1 MGIIAL
7 RKAAVIMA
15 GGSGTRLWPLS
26 RANRPKQLL
35 NIFGGRS
42 LLREAYDRLRAA
54 LSPSDIYVIA
64 LTSHLP
70 AIAAVLNEIPR
81 ENLIGEPI
89 GRDTANAVALAAAVL
104 HELDADTIMGVF
116 TADHH
121 IQPTDAFADNL
132 AIAFAAANDY
142 PDALITIGI
151 PPIEAHTGYGYIER
165 GEPIAPGLYRV
176 EAFREKPDATT
187 AANYLSSGRH
197 YWNSGMFVWRTAT
210 ILSEIKRRLPDTH
223 QAMQR
228 LAKIWFT
235 PGGPAEAARIYPA
248 LTRIS
253 IDFAVME
260 HARRVLVVE
269 AGFNWRDVGDWA
281 ALSRVLP
288 ADGEGNI
295 TSAVHTA
302 LLDSRNTI
310 VVSEDDHL
318 IATIGV
324 DDLVIVH
331 AAGATLVCR
340 RDHVQKLRDLVALLD
355 QEHPGRYT

>member
-1 MGIIAL
+1 
-7 RKAAVIMA
+7 MA

-26 RANRPKQLL
+26 RADRPKQLL
-35 NIFGGRS
+35 NILGGRS

-54 LSPSDIYVIA
+54 IPPSDIYVIA
-64 LTSHLP
+64 LASHLP
-70 AIAAVLNEIPR
+70 AIAAELNETPS
-81 ENLIGEPI
+81 ENLIGEPT

-104 HELDADTIMGVF
+104 NELDPDTIMGVF

-121 IQPTDAFADNL
+121 IQPTEAFTDNL
-132 AIAFAAANDY
+132 ATAFAAAKEHS
-142 PDALITIGI
+142 DALITFGI
-151 PPIEAHTGYGYIER
+151 PPVEAHTGYGYIER

-187 AANYLSSGRH
+187 AAAYMASGRH
-197 YWNSGMFVWRTAT
+197 YWNSGMFVWRTTT
-210 ILSEIKRRLPDTH
+210 ILGEIERRLPDTH
-223 QAMQR
+223 ATMRR
-228 LAKIWFT
+228 LAKTWFT
-235 PGGPAEAARIYPA
+235 SSGPAEAARSYST
-248 LTRIS
+248 LKRIS

-260 HARRVLVVE
+260 HAKNVLVVE
-269 AGFNWRDVGDWA
+269 AGFNWCDVGDWA
-281 ALSRVLP
+281 ALARILP
-288 ADGEGNI
+288 ADNAGNLS
-295 TSAVHTA
+295 SAACTA

-340 RDHVQKLRDLVALLD
+340 RDQVQRLRDLVARLE